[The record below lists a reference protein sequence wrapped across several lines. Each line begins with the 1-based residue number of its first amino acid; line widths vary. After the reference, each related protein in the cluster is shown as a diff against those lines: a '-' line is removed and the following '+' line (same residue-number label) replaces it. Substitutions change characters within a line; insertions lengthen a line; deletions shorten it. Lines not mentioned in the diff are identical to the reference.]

1 MTSDILVTFT
11 EKLNAAGLLA
21 EHIEGDGK
29 LHRCPTTDKPRGK
42 DGAYVI
48 HLDPPACAWWMNWR
62 TGEEGTHTVTPE
74 KDLTRA
80 ERKALQER
88 LAAVRKAA
96 AEEEAR
102 RHAAAAKQ
110 ARTIWEQADPAM
122 NDHPYLQRKQVPALG
137 GIRQRKF
144 RGAVELLLPVWDA
157 SGNLMSLQ
165 RILPEK
171 PAEGTDKPFLPGGKT
186 AGGYFPIPAKDGSK
200 DGPLLV
206 CEGYATGASLH
217 MATNY
222 AVLVA
227 FSALNLEAVARMA
240 RDKYPDRE
248 LVIAADNDCGALRNG
263 REWNPGAEAAT
274 KAAQATG
281 GKLAICPALDG
292 AKADFNDLHTA
303 RSLEA
308 VRMEVEKALA
318 GSPLD
323 DEKLPLGFSIQ
334 KEGEQRP
341 GIWFADPDDEDAKKI
356 WVGSPLEVLAA
367 TRTDIGTGWG
377 LLLSWKD
384 GDGVR
389 HTWAM
394 SKALLVGRDSSSVI
408 CRLADEGYSVPSS
421 AKAKGLLCRFLNEYK
436 TKRRARCVDRTGWH
450 HGCYVFPDTT
460 IENVS
465 DMSDM
470 SGKPYS
476 GKDLRASYNKS
487 DMSDGSKAERIVL
500 QVQTPHNPFLVSG
513 SLAAWQDTIGTWARG
528 NSRIM
533 LSLSASL
540 AATLLE
546 PVGMESGG
554 INWIAQSS
562 TGKTTTLLAAA
573 SIWGS
578 GSITGGYILNW
589 RATANGLEGLAA
601 LHSDAALCLDEIG
614 QAPGRTINEAAYLL
628 ANGLGKARA
637 LSDGSAKAIKSWR
650 TLVLSTG
657 EVSLADRI
665 KEEGFRVQAGQT
677 VRLID
682 IPADAG
688 VGLGLFEDLHGF
700 ASPRELSDAIRKA
713 AATHY
718 GHPSRAFIKK
728 IQENRADFEQALARF
743 MSDGLSAICDDQD
756 ASGQV
761 QRVAKRL
768 LLCAVAGEMATE
780 WGIFPW
786 TQGGAL
792 DAAQRC
798 FQAWLSLR
806 GGMGSA
812 EDSAILSDVCR
823 FLEAN
828 GASRFQDVQNPS
840 AICVGRVGFRRTV
853 SNGTEYY
860 VLPESFKS
868 EVCSGHNPNH
878 AAKVLKE
885 HGLLL
890 PGDGRNIMRK
900 PPVALPDFGR
910 KRCYVLFVGGEDHEL
925 S

>member
-1 MTSDILVTFT
+1 MTSDILTTFT

-29 LHRCPTTDKPRGK
+29 LHRCGTADKQRGK
-42 DGAYVI
+42 AGAYVI
-48 HLDPPACAWWMNWR
+48 HLDAPACAWWMNWR
-62 TGEEGTHTVTPE
+62 TGEEGTFQEKPN
-74 KDLTRA
+74 KDLTSA

-88 LAAVRKAA
+88 IAAARKAA
-96 AEEEAR
+96 EAEQAR
-102 RHAAAAKQ
+102 RHATAAKQ
-110 ARTIWEQADPAM
+110 ARIIWEQAEPATK
-122 NDHPYLQRKQVPALG
+122 DHPYLQRKHVPALG
-137 GIRQRKF
+137 GIRQREW
-144 RGAVELLLPVWDA
+144 RGAVELVLPVWDA
-157 SGNLMSLQ
+157 SGKLTSLQ
-165 RILPEK
+165 FILPEK
-171 PAEGTDKPFLPGGKT
+171 TANGLDKRFLKGGKT
-186 AGGYFPIPAKDGSK
+186 AGGYFHIPAKNGDKS
-200 DGPLLV
+200 GPLLIA
-206 CEGYATGASLH
+206 EGYATAVSLH
-217 MATNY
+217 LATGH
-222 AVLVA
+222 ACLAA
-227 FSALNLEAVARMA
+227 FNAGNLEAVARMA
-240 RDKYPDRE
+240 RGKYPDRE
-248 LVIAADNDCGALRNG
+248 IILCSDNDCEGDR
-263 REWNPGAEAAT
+263 NPGVEAAT
-274 KAAQATG
+274 KAAQVIG
-281 GKLAICPALDG
+281 GKLAICPALNG

-394 SKALLVGRDSSSVI
+394 SKALLVERDSSSVI

-718 GHPSRAFIKK
+718 GHPSRAFI
-728 IQENRADFEQALARF
+728 
-743 MSDGLSAICDDQD
+743 
-756 ASGQV
+756 
-761 QRVAKRL
+761 
-768 LLCAVAGEMATE
+768 
-780 WGIFPW
+780 
-786 TQGGAL
+786 
-792 DAAQRC
+792 
-798 FQAWLSLR
+798 
-806 GGMGSA
+806 
-812 EDSAILSDVCR
+812 
-823 FLEAN
+823 
-828 GASRFQDVQNPS
+828 
-840 AICVGRVGFRRTV
+840 
-853 SNGTEYY
+853 
-860 VLPESFKS
+860 
-868 EVCSGHNPNH
+868 
-878 AAKVLKE
+878 
-885 HGLLL
+885 
-890 PGDGRNIMRK
+890 
-900 PPVALPDFGR
+900 
-910 KRCYVLFVGGEDHEL
+910 
-925 S
+925 